1 MPPTSGDRMLAAP
14 WAINSRLDWWRSPI
28 MLSATTADSSASTL
42 TSEIDVNVAIAS
54 LIDIR
59 LGNQPDPR
67 IMVRSVKKTR
77 DFSILVL
84 LDLSESTNEK
94 VQDQEYSV
102 RELTKQAC
110 VLLWRMP
117 SIKSVPRSSDQAR
130 VNGRSRAG

>member
-1 MPPTSGDRMLAAP
+1 M
-14 WAINSRLDWWRSPI
+14 
-28 MLSATTADSSASTL
+28 
-42 TSEIDVNVAIAS
+42 AIAS